1 MYIIMLKNQHKF
13 KGQSILGDLEGF
25 IEHPL
30 DTLEGKAK
38 KVEQF
43 VIHPIDSTK
52 SFFNDTE
59 NSAKNFITNPLNTF
73 ESGLSDIKNEITE
86 IPRALNKG
94 VNNLETFAN
103 TIESGIE
110 TVRDDLEIGSKW
122 AWAEAK
128 LISGEVYDAGKSV
141 YSFGRNTISF
151 AEHYYK
157 LILLIGLAYTSA
169 RVYNEIKATKLI

>member
-1 MYIIMLKNQHKF
+1 MLQNQHKF
-13 KGQSILGDLEGF
+13 KGQSILGDIEGF
-25 IEHPL
+25 IESPIS
-30 DTLEGKAK
+30 TLEGKVK
-38 KVEQF
+38 KAFDV

-59 NSAKNFITNPLNTF
+59 NSAKNFIENPLGSF

-110 TVRDDLEIGSKW
+110 TARDDVEI
-122 AWAEAK
+122 
-128 LISGEVYDAGKSV
+128 AGKFIWDEAQVIGEDVASV
-141 YSFGRNTISF
+141 GKGVFNFGRNSINF
-151 AEHYYK
+151 IENYYK
-157 LILLIGLAYTSA
+157 AILFICLAYGSA